1 MAKAVLSI
9 FLLAL
14 ARTAFAED
22 FTATLS
28 PSTGG
33 ASAEAQAPTGKLA
46 LTLDQDGK
54 YTLTLSNIKDFTD
67 AYLLVDGEKVF
78 ILRGSSS
85 GGKVTAI
92 SIDGTTTFTDTFADK
107 DLTGSVTSVSDL
119 LSKVRDGKVTVVI
132 NTTSSPDGFL
142 TGTVSSA

>member
-1 MAKAVLSI
+1 MAKAFLAF

-14 ARTAFAED
+14 AGTTFAED

-28 PSTGG
+28 PSAGG
-33 ASAEAQAPTGKLA
+33 ATAEGQAPTGKLA

-67 AYLLVDGEKVF
+67 AYLLVDGQKVF

-92 SIDGTTTFTDTFADK
+92 SIDGTATFQDTFADK
-107 DLTGSVTSVSDL
+107 DLTGPISSVSDL
-119 LSKVRDGKVTVVI
+119 LSKVKDGKVMVVI
-132 NTTSSPDGFL
+132 NTTSSPDGYL
-142 TGTVSSA
+142 TGTVSSK